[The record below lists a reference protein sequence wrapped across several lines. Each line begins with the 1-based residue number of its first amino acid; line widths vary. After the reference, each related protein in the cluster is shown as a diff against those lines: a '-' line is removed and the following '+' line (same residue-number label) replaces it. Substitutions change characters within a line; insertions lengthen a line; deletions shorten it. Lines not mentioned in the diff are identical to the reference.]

1 MVWTTVAGPC
11 GDIRRTDESDNKNR
25 SFRVNTAMLSR
36 IKNSLVFWIE
46 QVMVRSALSRFL
58 FMMILIALV
67 TLAAGVL
74 VRPLFESMG
83 DAVWWVFEHIVV
95 PEYVEDDDDNVTKR
109 AIATVLIILGSILF
123 AGAIIAILVQ
133 WWDSTMER
141 LELGLTPVALNDH
154 FVLLGWT
161 SRTLAMLEE
170 IMVSRRRVERF
181 LRERG
186 ARRLRV
192 ALLVERADTGRR
204 QEIKQQLGE
213 HWNPR
218 QIVLRSGSSL
228 RLEDLGRVD
237 FKHAGAIL
245 IPAADTTTSSNLDAD
260 SRTSKT
266 LMTLAAELEE
276 TLPEEAPLIVA
287 EIQETQ
293 HIDTLRALYPGPME
307 IIAGDE
313 VINRLMV
320 QSVRHPGLS
329 HVYAEFLSDS
339 SGSHIYVRKESQLR
353 GVSMQALAQAF
364 PKGILLGVVRPQGD
378 GFQALLNPPNDMTL
392 DAGDRVAV
400 LAASY
405 DDSAPSTTVGLIAE
419 LSERE
424 APEAEMPG
432 ERRVLI
438 LGWNHRVPALMG
450 EFASYP
456 NERFSIDIVSQVT
469 ASKREKRIAVEEF
482 PKSRLEI
489 KQLEFDY
496 TVPAFLESVDPAAY
510 DNVVLVTSERLKP
523 GSESDARVI
532 LGYLLLREI
541 VGKEK
546 GGPPV
551 LVELSDPS
559 NAELF
564 QKRSGEILLSSLI
577 LSRMLARVALRRELR
592 VVFDELFSSG
602 GCEILFRR
610 IGEYGSAGSIRQQN
624 DLASTNGERT
634 FADLERAADAQ
645 GEIAI
650 GVRRSGQGRTPH
662 GGVELNPKRDET
674 MRLSDGDEL
683 IVLAAAES

>member
-1 MVWTTVAGPC
+1 
-11 GDIRRTDESDNKNR
+11 
-25 SFRVNTAMLSR
+25 MLSR

-58 FMMILIALV
+58 VMLILIALV
-67 TLAAGVL
+67 TLVAGFL
-74 VRPLFESMG
+74 VHPLIPGFESTG

-95 PEYVEDDDDNVTKR
+95 PEYVDDDGDVTKR
-109 AIATVLIILGSILF
+109 AVATVLIILGSILF

-133 WWDSTMER
+133 WWETTMER
-141 LELGLTPVALNDH
+141 LELGLTPVALDAH
-154 FVLLGWT
+154 FVLLGWS

-170 IMVSRRRVERF
+170 IMVSQTRVERF

-192 ALLVERADTGRR
+192 ALLVERADAGRR

-293 HIDTLRALYPGPME
+293 YIETLRALYPGPME

-339 SGSHIYVRKESQLR
+339 SGSHIYVRKEPQLA

-392 DAGDRVAV
+392 GAGDRVAV

-405 DDSAPSTTVGLIAE
+405 DDAAPSTTVRPIAE
-419 LSERE
+419 LSEWE

-456 NERFSIDIVSQVT
+456 RERFFIDIVSQVT

-489 KQLEFDY
+489 RQLEFDY

-546 GGPPV
+546 GRPPV

-564 QKRSGEILLSSLI
+564 EKRSGEILLSSLI
-577 LSRMLARVALRRELR
+577 VSRMLARVALRRELR

>member
-1 MVWTTVAGPC
+1 
-11 GDIRRTDESDNKNR
+11 
-25 SFRVNTAMLSR
+25 
-36 IKNSLVFWIE
+36 
-46 QVMVRSALSRFL
+46 
-58 FMMILIALV
+58 
-67 TLAAGVL
+67 
-74 VRPLFESMG
+74 
-83 DAVWWVFEHIVV
+83 
-95 PEYVEDDDDNVTKR
+95 
-109 AIATVLIILGSILF
+109 
-123 AGAIIAILVQ
+123 
-133 WWDSTMER
+133 
-141 LELGLTPVALNDH
+141 
-154 FVLLGWT
+154 
-161 SRTLAMLEE
+161 
-170 IMVSRRRVERF
+170 
-181 LRERG
+181 
-186 ARRLRV
+186 
-192 ALLVERADTGRR
+192 
-204 QEIKQQLGE
+204 
-213 HWNPR
+213 
-218 QIVLRSGSSL
+218 
-228 RLEDLGRVD
+228 
-237 FKHAGAIL
+237 
-245 IPAADTTTSSNLDAD
+245 
-260 SRTSKT
+260 
-266 LMTLAAELEE
+266 MTL
-276 TLPEEAPLIVA
+276 
-287 EIQETQ
+287 
-293 HIDTLRALYPGPME
+293 G
-307 IIAGDE
+307 
-313 VINRLMV
+313 
-320 QSVRHPGLS
+320 
-329 HVYAEFLSDS
+329 
-339 SGSHIYVRKESQLR
+339 
-353 GVSMQALAQAF
+353 
-364 PKGILLGVVRPQGD
+364 
-378 GFQALLNPPNDMTL
+378 
-392 DAGDRVAV
+392 AGDRVAV

-405 DDSAPSTTVGLIAE
+405 DDAAPSTTVRPIAE
-419 LSERE
+419 LSEWE

-456 NERFSIDIVSQVT
+456 RERYFIDIVSQVT

-489 KQLEFDY
+489 RQLEFDY

-546 GGPPV
+546 GRPPV

-564 QKRSGEILLSSLI
+564 EKRSGEILLSSLI
-577 LSRMLARVALRRELR
+577 VSRMLARVALRRELR